1 MNPEDQHIQE
11 VLRERFI
18 ALPKVVQDAITSADI
33 EKHLRELAN
42 VHKLHLDQW
51 AALENEVMLAILG
64 IQRMEDLEKHLK
76 TEVNLDDAT
85 AHALAEDISR
95 IVFAPVRQ
103 ELERSLDHPA
113 AVAATTTGVEDMRS
127 KMLAAQ
133 SVPSTSP
140 TTVPLV
146 PAVPVVSATPAAP
159 IVPGTPPQ
167 PTSIATVERAQIS
180 PAYIPSTPSHERKT
194 IEGDP
199 YREQLK

>member
-1 MNPEDQHIQE
+1 MNTEENETQDI
-11 VLRERFI
+11 LNARFS

-42 VHKLHLDQW
+42 IHKLHLDQW

-64 IQRMEDLEKHLK
+64 IQRMEDLEQHIKA
-76 TEVNLDDAT
+76 EVNLDDVT
-85 AHALAEDISR
+85 AHALAQDISR

-113 AVAATTTGVEDMRS
+113 AVAATTTGVEDLRNTMLTTGS
-127 KMLAAQ
+127 GAPATVAPLAA
-133 SVPSTSP
+133 TP
-140 TTVPLV
+140 TIPV
-146 PAVPVVSATPAAP
+146 PAALPV
-159 IVPGTPPQ
+159 VPGTPPLSA
-167 PTSIATVERAQIS
+167 PTATVERAQIS
-180 PAYIPSTPSHERKT
+180 PAYVPSAPSHERKT